1 MLSLSCLLGT
11 VSIKELCV
19 VDVWVFLLELANL
32 VIEDLFLLLCAL
44 GVESVVLRLFTIIND
59 LSSELSEL
67 LQLLQTR
74 QLPVNV
80 LLELAEL
87 LPRLS
92 ECLQLLHNL
101 CLVPLLVNIVA
112 RVKVLVV
119 DIRCL
124 QAYNCFDSIQIDTLP
139 KNEGKLSLI
148 RVRKGNESIAK
159 VNLVRLSLHLNELV
173 ILLLGKKSLI
183 QELVDLGFGVI

>member
-19 VDVWVFLLELANL
+19 VDVRVLLLELANL
-32 VIEDLFLLLCAL
+32 VIEDLFLLLSAL
-44 GVESVVLRLFTIIND
+44 GVESVVLRLVTIIND

-87 LPRLS
+87 LP
-92 ECLQLLHNL
+92 
-101 CLVPLLVNIVA
+101 
-112 RVKVLVV
+112 
-119 DIRCL
+119 
-124 QAYNCFDSIQIDTLP
+124 
-139 KNEGKLSLI
+139 
-148 RVRKGNESIAK
+148 
-159 VNLVRLSLHLNELV
+159 
-173 ILLLGKKSLI
+173 
-183 QELVDLGFGVI
+183 